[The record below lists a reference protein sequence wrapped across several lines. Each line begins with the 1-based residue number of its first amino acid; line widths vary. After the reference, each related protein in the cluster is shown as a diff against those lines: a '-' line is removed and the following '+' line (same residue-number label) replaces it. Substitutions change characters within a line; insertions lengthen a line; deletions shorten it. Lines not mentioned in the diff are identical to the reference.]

1 MLKND
6 DVKLVFKKDDKTD
19 KKNYRGISIF
29 PGFGKVY
36 ERLIY
41 NQICPHFDKLFS
53 KLQGDF

>member
-1 MLKND
+1 MKNG

-19 KKNYRGISIF
+19 EKNYRGISIF